1 MALRELLLPWDA
13 QPQEAVRLRRELA
26 DAALVYLPGTHPTAI
41 LSASGLPIA
50 PLTTAAPRVVTPSGY
65 AVQQQQQSQFSRAA
79 AGLPT
84 NAPELTLWVVSANG
98 AAYANS
104 ISDRSV
110 FGSAGGSGTFVGFQ
124 NWSGGLKFLASVY
137 YYPDYN
143 GIATAESASGVVR
156 PNSTQIV
163 VVTYRRNDAVRLY
176 VGGVKVAESA
186 AGNYDGSFNLSTMSI
201 GNSATQMT
209 GTPAAAGILLRALS
223 DSDIATMFS
232 DPWAFIAPSQN
243 RAPTASAA
251 PSMPT
256 LSLPTVTAIGATQA
270 TPRVTLTY

>member
-1 MALRELLLPWDA
+1 MSLIEHVWPWDA

-50 PLTTAAPRVVTPSGY
+50 PLTTAAPLVVTPSGY

-104 ISDRSV
+104 GGDRSV
-110 FGSAGGSGTFVGFQ
+110 FGIAGGSTFLGFQ
-124 NWSGGLKFLASVY
+124 NWAGGLKFLASVY

-143 GIATAESASGVVR
+143 GMATAESASGVVR

-163 VVTYRRNDAVRLY
+163 VATYRRNDAVRLY

-186 AGNYDGSFNLSTMSI
+186 AGDYDGGFNWSTMSI
-201 GNSATQMT
+201 GNSVTQMT

-243 RAPTASAA
+243 RVPTASAA

>member
-1 MALRELLLPWDA
+1 MALREILLPWDA

-50 PLTTAAPRVVTPSGY
+50 PLTTAAPLVVTPSGY

-104 ISDRSV
+104 SSDRSV
-110 FGSAGGSGTFVGFQ
+110 FGVADGSTFVGFQ

-143 GIATAESASGVVR
+143 GIATAESASDVVR

-163 VVTYRRNDAVRLY
+163 VATYRRNDAVRLY

-223 DSDIATMFS
+223 DSDIAAMFS